1 MCGNAKKGLIY
12 FLLASSDN
20 CSVFEIVKIHLIATI
35 LNRRVSYRKVVSVVN
50 MENGHQMYDRSNREE
65 YYTDPQQRILDVSE
79 TDLSESETSE
89 RRERPSQHRSRL
101 DSYQQAHVSR
111 EMLQQM
117 ERSYRLNGG
126 MSDSNIS
133 LDDKPKTKKKTLI
146 YVIAGLLAIM
156 LIMLVLLLASSA
168 LVVYIFWIGF
178 VEFPSS
184 SLQQSAV
191 TPQQLVG
198 YTTQVDELH
207 NEVAHLHE
215 ITNVSTLE
223 INALIAQFSELQ
235 ATVNSNFAMVEAIDA
250 LANQLNQLSE
260 ITKRNISTVD
270 SQINTVQSEIVIL
283 NDHISRLDG
292 QISTIRNDVTTVQ
305 GQASGL
311 QTSMNNIDSRLES
324 PVNLYQNCRQDTSVC
339 NITTFRDTRLFCS
352 TMAILREIEVSN
364 REKQNSTW
372 NVIVFCMK
380 DHPIETN
387 LAIII
392 IIIVP

>member
-1 MCGNAKKGLIY
+1 
-12 FLLASSDN
+12 
-20 CSVFEIVKIHLIATI
+20 
-35 LNRRVSYRKVVSVVN
+35 

-65 YYTDPQQRILDVSE
+65 YYTDPRQRILDVSE

-89 RRERPSQHRSRL
+89 GRERSSRHRPRL

-117 ERSYRLNGG
+117 QRSYRLNGG

-133 LDDKPKTKKKTLI
+133 LDDKPKIKKRTLI
-146 YVIAGLLAIM
+146 YVVAGLLTIM

-178 VEFPSS
+178 VQLSSS

-191 TPQQLVG
+191 TPQQLMG
-198 YTTQVDELH
+198 YTIQVDELH
-207 NEVAHLHE
+207 NEVAHLQE

-223 INALIAQFSELQ
+223 INALIAQFGELQ
-235 ATVNSNFAMVEAIDA
+235 ATVNSNFATVEAIAA
-250 LANQLNQLSE
+250 LSDQLRQLSE

-270 SQINTVQSEIVIL
+270 SQINTVQSETATL
-283 NDHISRLDG
+283 NDHVSRIDG
-292 QISTIRNDVTTVQ
+292 QLGTIRNDVTTVQ

-311 QTSMNNIDSRLES
+311 QTSMNNVNSRLES

-352 TMAILREIEVSN
+352 TMAILKDIEVSH
-364 REKQNSTW
+364 RE
-372 NVIVFCMK
+372 I
-380 DHPIETN
+380 
-387 LAIII
+387 
-392 IIIVP
+392 